1 MLRRFMSLLGL
12 ISRSQVAFVFSR
24 EPKFAFAGH
33 FLVSSPKQVAKW
45 CSGTFSRHDADVATR
60 RVVEEEVVAQ
70 R

>member
-1 MLRRFMSLLGL
+1 MSLLGL
-12 ISRSQVAFVFSR
+12 VSRSQVEFVFSR
-24 EPKFAFAGH
+24 EPKFAFTGR
-33 FLVSSPKQVAKW
+33 FLVSSPTRVAKW